1 MDVAGTS
8 SGIARVEV
16 NSPPQAGYTEVS
28 PTVGIA
34 YDTEFSMAAV
44 NWVDGD
50 QRDLPLRFSF
60 GFLPCAYYPVC

>member
-1 MDVAGTS
+1 M
-8 SGIARVEV
+8 
-16 NSPPQAGYTEVS
+16 S